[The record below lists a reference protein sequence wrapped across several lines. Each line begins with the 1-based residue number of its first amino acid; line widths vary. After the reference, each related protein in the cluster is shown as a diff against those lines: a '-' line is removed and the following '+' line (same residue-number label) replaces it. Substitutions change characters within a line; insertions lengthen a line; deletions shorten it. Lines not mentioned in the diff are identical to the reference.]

1 MPITTPASFTP
12 TLPLPPS
19 YAALPTQHIKISHVP
34 ADSPTPTPVLLLTLN
49 RPDKLNAFTGTMAEE
64 MVSFFNAVDV
74 DDRVK
79 AIVVTGSGRAF
90 CAGADLE
97 IGFPKST
104 AGNGARKNEGDD
116 GEHRD
121 SGGRVALAI
130 HTCRKPT
137 IMALNGPAVGIGI
150 TMTLPATIRLA
161 TRGSKIGF
169 VFSRRGL
176 VMEAASSFF
185 LPRLIGYS
193 RALHLTATGATYPA
207 EHELFGSLF
216 SEVLPTGEATVKRAL
231 ELAGDIAKNTSGV
244 AVSLMREMMYRGPG
258 SAEEAHL
265 LDSKVIYGLFGGR
278 DNEEGVKSFLEKR
291 APVFGASF
299 GRKGDVPDVYPW
311 WTPVDVRPRA
321 KAAKL

>member
-1 MPITTPASFTP
+1 MSIQV
-12 TLPLPPS
+12 PS
-19 YAALPTQHIKISHVP
+19 SYSALPTQHIKVDHVP
-34 ADSPTPTPVLLLTLN
+34 ADSAKPTPILLLTLN
-49 RPDKLNAFTGTMAEE
+49 RPNKLNAFTGTMAKEL
-64 MVSFFNAVDV
+64 VSFFNTVDV

-79 AIVVTGSGRAF
+79 VIVVTGAGRAF

-104 AGNGARKNEGDD
+104 AGGGQRRNEGDD

-121 SGGRVALAI
+121 GGGRVTLAI
-130 HTCRKPT
+130 HNCRKPT

-161 TRGSKIGF
+161 TRGSKVGF

-185 LPRLIGYS
+185 LPRLIGHS

-207 EHELFGSLF
+207 EHPLFGSLF
-216 SEVLPTGEATVKRAL
+216 SEVLPTGEATVARAL
-231 ELAGDIAKNTSGV
+231 ELADEIAKNTSTM
-244 AVSLMREMMYRGPG
+244 AISLMRELMYRGPG

-265 LDSKVIYGLFGGR
+265 LDSKVIYGLFGGV

-291 APVFGASF
+291 APSF
-299 GRKGDVPDVYPW
+299 KGSFAKKDDLPECYPW
-311 WTPVDVRPRA
+311 WTPVDVKPRA
-321 KAAKL
+321 KAVKL